1 ELVVRWRK
9 PQNTLPSN
17 GNSTRIFG
25 AAMVCCWVLLCTGKS
40 AAEKALSLKV
50 CQKLRKKLEDSF
62 KGGESTVSETW
73 ARAGVATEVGFGL
86 VVALPTSTT
95 AHYAHKESSGTDSGE
110 AGGTSTGVPP
120 LNTAPGHL
128 LAMKWVFLRF
138 KLASFLPWS
147 DVRRIPLVRV
157 GGLSINVTESLSSSK
172 GRKHTKTSGSI
183 GDSGSGSNSASGV
196 GDSSPGSGGGGGG
209 NTIRHDETDNFTST
223 DWLEGRAQQDLPE
236 REGAAKKL
244 ATTMRRAGGEGRDN
258 TSGSRGGNQ
267 TRKIRRPPLLSQQ
280 SSLFDKMDSWAY
292 QGRRASQRRPSHV
305 ESDVSGSGNRG
316 DGYEWERVAQAT
328 LEHAF
333 GHEFTAKYL
342 MYTEEAASIMRRLS
356 RIFVN
361 LMKRY
366 VVGEI
371 VLQDMSIQLSAGVWR
386 DLTSSLFQ
394 WEGASVVRELLPARG
409 VEFRFD
415 VSLTASEMGC
425 ASGSRTALEIVTS
438 LTKRTMLQ
446 LGR

>member
-1 ELVVRWRK
+1 MKPVDGSTERSVVEVSKSSGPDEQTRRISLSSGPTVNPSPPPRSREHGVMVSCALAVAVVVLLWELLVRWRR

-17 GNSTRIFG
+17 GNSTRIFA

-40 AAEKALSLKV
+40 AAEKALAFKV
-50 CQKLRKKLEDSF
+50 YQKLRKKLEDSF

-95 AHYAHKESSGTDSGE
+95 AHHAHKESSGTDSGE
-110 AGGTSTGVPP
+110 AGGSSTGVPP

-172 GRKHTKTSGSI
+172 GRKNNKTSGNI

-209 NTIRHDETDNFTST
+209 DTSRHDETDNFPST
-223 DWLEGRAQQDLPE
+223 DGWKAGRAQQDLPE
-236 REGAAKKL
+236 KEGAANKS
-244 ATTMRRAGGEGRDN
+244 ATTMRRAGGGGRDN

-280 SSLFDKMDSWAY
+280 
-292 QGRRASQRRPSHV
+292 
-305 ESDVSGSGNRG
+305 
-316 DGYEWERVAQAT
+316 
-328 LEHAF
+328 
-333 GHEFTAKYL
+333 
-342 MYTEEAASIMRRLS
+342 
-356 RIFVN
+356 
-361 LMKRY
+361 
-366 VVGEI
+366 
-371 VLQDMSIQLSAGVWR
+371 
-386 DLTSSLFQ
+386 
-394 WEGASVVRELLPARG
+394 
-409 VEFRFD
+409 
-415 VSLTASEMGC
+415 
-425 ASGSRTALEIVTS
+425 
-438 LTKRTMLQ
+438 
-446 LGR
+446 

>member
-1 ELVVRWRK
+1 
-9 PQNTLPSN
+9 
-17 GNSTRIFG
+17 
-25 AAMVCCWVLLCTGKS
+25 
-40 AAEKALSLKV
+40 
-50 CQKLRKKLEDSF
+50 D
-62 KGGESTVSETW
+62 
-73 ARAGVATEVGFGL
+73 
-86 VVALPTSTT
+86 
-95 AHYAHKESSGTDSGE
+95 KESSGTDSGE
-110 AGGTSTGVPP
+110 AGGTTSTGVPP

-172 GRKHTKTSGSI
+172 GRKHNKTSGSI
-183 GDSGSGSNSASGV
+183 GDSGSGSNNASGE
-196 GDSSPGSGGGGGG
+196 GDSSRGSGGGGGG
-209 NTIRHDETDNFTST
+209 DTGRHNETDNFPSA
-223 DWLEGRAQQDLPE
+223 DWLEGREQDLQE
-236 REGAAKKL
+236 KEGAAAVA
-244 ATTMRRAGGEGRDN
+244 ATTMARAGAGGRES
-258 TSGSRGGNQ
+258 TSGSGGWSQ

-280 SSLFDKMDSWAY
+280 SSLFDKMDSWAH
-292 QGRRASQRRPSHV
+292 QGRRASQRRSSHV
-305 ESDVSGSGNRG
+305 ESDVSGSGSRG

-333 GHEFTAKYL
+333 GHEFTAKYQ
-342 MYTEEAASIMRRLS
+342 MYAEEAASIMRRLS

-366 VVGEI
+366 VLGEI
-371 VLQDMSIQLSAGVWR
+371 VLQDMSIQLSAAVWR
-386 DLTSSLFQ
+386 DLTSSFFQ

-425 ASGSRTALEIVTS
+425 ASGSRTALEIVTA